1 MEGLYWQASKSGCHS
16 SLKFSRY
23 TLQAIFVPAVLT
35 RNLKCFAVEQA
46 NVSKLRPNEIDSRR
60 RQEEQHSDS
69 KVASLEHI
77 GPSKRDA
84 SMVEYTGRVYH
95 RMP

>member
-1 MEGLYWQASKSGCHS
+1 MWRACTGRPQKAGAINPLSFPVTLYKP
-16 SLKFSRY
+16 
-23 TLQAIFVPAVLT
+23 IFVPAVLT

-84 SMVEYTGRVYH
+84 EYTGRVYH